1 MREVFSLLCF
11 MLGMSFISFS
21 DASDTKKPILI
32 YNQFPLSWMMDFEKM
47 AGYLPFIAKMGFNV
61 VWVNPFFKS
70 TNREFFE
77 VDEGN
82 GVCKKAKNSLYE
94 MYDPSLTWS
103 KSNGM
108 STGNPSGDEPI
119 KEAIN
124 KNIRN
129 YTDQARANGLTPIF
143 DLVLNHVATDSPLVS
158 GEFSYFN
165 KLDINTND
173 WFDDKGKWGKGFDY
187 TTEEKCDAIF
197 ENLWK
202 PLITRAI
209 NDFGFDG
216 VRIDYGT
223 AVNQKVLKRCIE
235 LIRTLKNDATVT
247 IAFGEALIPSHVN
260 IIEQLNNCQ
269 STHFTHLTNNAFA
282 LSKKSIMEGKFD
294 GNGNIGYWWF
304 LHDLGLKK
312 AITKQSSKFWSGT
325 IGFSGSHDDGTTL
338 QRGAY
343 LLINGE
349 EVEKEAEQLMSPNV
363 KLDFLADSNLSQK
376 RNICKKIAKGKL
388 IDKKLNEEFSTEEAK
403 ISLAKERIAIAAFS
417 SDAGWYLLAG
427 DEKLSTTTKRPFVD
441 EKGVPFGGEENME
454 ASINDAMPRFVKSV
468 NETFINLR
476 ESTDKFWVE
485 IFYLFEEKGMCFV
498 RHISDSQVDVVVVNL
513 RSMTGYSKNDIKNI
527 IDTIDKYAY
536 LPEHI
541 DVNDTDK
548 IRFYFVN

>member
-376 RNICKKIAKGKL
+376 RNICKKNSKRKT
-388 IDKKLNEEFSTEEAK
+388 DRQK
-403 ISLAKERIAIAAFS
+403 IK
-417 SDAGWYLLAG
+417 
-427 DEKLSTTTKRPFVD
+427 
-441 EKGVPFGGEENME
+441 
-454 ASINDAMPRFVKSV
+454 
-468 NETFINLR
+468 
-476 ESTDKFWVE
+476 
-485 IFYLFEEKGMCFV
+485 
-498 RHISDSQVDVVVVNL
+498 
-513 RSMTGYSKNDIKNI
+513 
-527 IDTIDKYAY
+527 
-536 LPEHI
+536 
-541 DVNDTDK
+541 
-548 IRFYFVN
+548 